1 MIFNLI
7 VGIHDVYLSSDRR
20 LLNTISYV
28 HSYGGDNL
36 LCGGYIFTIMDNTY
50 IALKKILN
58 IMVPEKYPMVSDIKV
73 IDDSYEYDNSTNYLI
88 YLGVTP
94 DELETLRNSDVRD
107 YIEDVSRYVLKGNET
122 LRIVFY
128 NPDLW

>member
-1 MIFNLI
+1 
-7 VGIHDVYLSSDRR
+7 
-20 LLNTISYV
+20 
-28 HSYGGDNL
+28 
-36 LCGGYIFTIMDNTY
+36 MDNTY

-58 IMVPEKYPMVSDIKV
+58 MMIPQKYPMVSDIKV

-107 YIEDVSRYVLKGNET
+107 YVEEVSRYVLKGDET
-122 LRIVFY
+122 LRIIFY
-128 NPDLW
+128 NPENW